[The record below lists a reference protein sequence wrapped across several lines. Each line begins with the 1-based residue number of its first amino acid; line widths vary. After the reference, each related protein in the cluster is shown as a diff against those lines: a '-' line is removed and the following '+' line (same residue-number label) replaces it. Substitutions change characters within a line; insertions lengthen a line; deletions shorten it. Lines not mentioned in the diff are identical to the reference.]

1 MVPMTAL
8 GDAGRSLDPCTLANA
23 GLGSV

>member
-1 MVPMTAL
+1 MVPMTAP
-8 GDAGRSLDPCTLANA
+8 GDAGKSLDPCTLANA